1 MLETI
6 KELLANKM
14 FKELKKYLSLKEPE
28 DIAIALNGLSDE
40 DMVLAFRLL
49 SKDVASDVF
58 VDLDSEFQEKL
69 INLFSDKELKEV
81 LDKLFV
87 DETVD
92 VIEEMPADVIER
104 ILNSVSSNQR
114 ASINKLLQYPDDSAG
129 SMMTTEFID
138 FTEDMTVKEALA
150 YIRKVGKNREDIYT
164 GYVLGK
170 NRLLRGIVDA
180 KDLVLSDSK
189 TKITELMN
197 ENIVRIQ
204 TLDDQEEVGKLFGK
218 YYETS
223 LPVVD
228 NDGHLVGIITLDD
241 AIDVIKE
248 ETEEDFEIMAA
259 VTPNEDTYLKTSVF
273 KHARNRILWL
283 LLLMISST
291 ITGAIIAKYEVAFA
305 AVPILVAFIPMLMD
319 TGGNCGSQA
328 STLVI
333 RGLAV
338 DDIKP
343 KDILKV
349 IWKEFRVAIGVGII
363 LSLANGL
370 RIYLQYKDLSLSI
383 TVGLT
388 LIVAVIIAK
397 LLGGTL
403 PIIAKKLK
411 LDPAIMAS
419 PLITTI
425 CDSCSV
431 LAFFTIAM
439 QVMGI

>member
-104 ILNSVSSNQR
+104 ILNSVSTNQR

-150 YIRKVGKNREDIYT
+150 HIRKVGKNREDIYT

-170 NRLLRGIVDA
+170 NRLGRGIVDA

-204 TLDDQEEVGKLFGK
+204 TLDDQEEVGKLSFV
-218 YYETS
+218 
-223 LPVVD
+223 LFVQ
-228 NDGHLVGIITLDD
+228 LVKSK
-241 AIDVIKE
+241 AK
-248 ETEEDFEIMAA
+248 
-259 VTPNEDTYLKTSVF
+259 DTIVK
-273 KHARNRILWL
+273 IL
-283 LLLMISST
+283 
-291 ITGAIIAKYEVAFA
+291 
-305 AVPILVAFIPMLMD
+305 FI
-319 TGGNCGSQA
+319 N
-328 STLVI
+328 
-333 RGLAV
+333 
-338 DDIKP
+338 
-343 KDILKV
+343 
-349 IWKEFRVAIGVGII
+349 
-363 LSLANGL
+363 
-370 RIYLQYKDLSLSI
+370 
-383 TVGLT
+383 
-388 LIVAVIIAK
+388 
-397 LLGGTL
+397 
-403 PIIAKKLK
+403 
-411 LDPAIMAS
+411 
-419 PLITTI
+419 
-425 CDSCSV
+425 
-431 LAFFTIAM
+431 
-439 QVMGI
+439 